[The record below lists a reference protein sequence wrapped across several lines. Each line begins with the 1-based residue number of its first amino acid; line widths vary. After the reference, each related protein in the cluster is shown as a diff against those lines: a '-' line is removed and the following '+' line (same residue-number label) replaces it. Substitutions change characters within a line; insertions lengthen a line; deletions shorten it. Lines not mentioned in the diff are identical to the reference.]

1 MMTPR
6 DAARRRFG
14 GGGGRRRRRDRAGD
28 AGDNSW
34 WFVMI
39 STQFVRTYVG
49 SFVRW
54 FVRVDVEDAVG

>member
-6 DAARRRFG
+6 DDARRRFG

-39 STQFVRTYVG
+39 SRQFVRTYVG